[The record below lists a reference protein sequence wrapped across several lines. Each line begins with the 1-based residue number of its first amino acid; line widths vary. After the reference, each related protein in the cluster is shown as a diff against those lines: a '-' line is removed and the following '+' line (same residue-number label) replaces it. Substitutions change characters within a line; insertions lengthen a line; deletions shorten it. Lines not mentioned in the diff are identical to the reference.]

1 MPPKPVDKTTLAK
14 NQQYKKN
21 VAERD
26 KGGAGASSSLSP
38 PHANKRDV
46 RPIELQIADDPPSA
60 RAKAPPSKGKAPP
73 SKGKA
78 PPSKYAALS
87 SRGESGKEES
97 DTDASDND
105 ENDDEDQDVDSTIT
119 VQVFLAK
126 KPDVGK
132 GPVFDP
138 NAQCVSVTVKDSVRL
153 HNDPLGEDTFTELI
167 LAAVDKAGGRLD
179 HPSTNGDYT

>member
-1 MPPKPVDKTTLAK
+1 M
-14 NQQYKKN
+14 KKN
-21 VAERD
+21 IVHLYYNLLLTPKEIAPLILSPR
-26 KGGAGASSSLSP
+26 KASSGV
-38 PHANKRDV
+38 DV
-46 RPIELQIADDPPSA
+46 RTVQGVLDFFETYHHVEDLL
-60 RAKAPPSKGKAPP
+60 RAPPALKMPQTHKTSKGKA
-73 SKGKA
+73 KA

-87 SRGESGKEES
+87 SRGARGKEES
-97 DTDASDND
+97 DTDTSDDD
-105 ENDDEDQDVDSTIT
+105 EDDEDQDVDSTIT

-138 NAQCVSVTVKDSVRL
+138 NAQCVSVTVTDSVRL

-167 LAAVDKAGGRLD
+167 ITAVEKAGGRLD

>member
-14 NQQYKKN
+14 NKQYKKN

-26 KGGAGASSSLSP
+26 KGGAGASSSLTP
-38 PHANKRDV
+38 PHADKRDV
-46 RPIELQIADDPPSA
+46 VPTTRFEIADDPPIA
-60 RAKAPPSKGKAPP
+60 RAEGRTSKGKA
-73 SKGKA
+73 KA

-119 VQVFLAK
+119 VQVFLSK